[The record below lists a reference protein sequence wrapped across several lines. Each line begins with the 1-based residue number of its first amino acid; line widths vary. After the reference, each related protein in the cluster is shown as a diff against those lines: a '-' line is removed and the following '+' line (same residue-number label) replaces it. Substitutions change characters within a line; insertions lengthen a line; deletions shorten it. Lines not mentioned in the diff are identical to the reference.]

1 MPLDVLGRTRAT
13 IEYTTRPWFE
23 RARQTVNIFNSRD
36 CRLKVFDMNL
46 EFLVKASQ

>member
-13 IEYTTRPWFE
+13 IEYITRPWFE
-23 RARQTVNIFNSRD
+23 RTRQAVNIFNSRD
-36 CRLKVFDMNL
+36 CRLKVFDINL